1 MTKKTRVT
9 MKEAYDKSMEAKERF
24 VYGREET
31 PKPSK
36 SDSRIEV
43 KPNRGTEVKGQE
55 VKKASC
61 YLPLG
66 LWVKYKAYELDQAR
80 QGKSSSLNGL
90 IVELLNKRL
99 EKY

>member
-1 MTKKTRVT
+1 MKKGASR
-9 MKEAYDKSMEAKERF
+9 KEVADRKLEEKERF
-24 VYGREET
+24 IYQGET

-36 SDSRIEV
+36 SDSRIGV

-61 YLPLG
+61 YLPLD

-80 QGKSSSLNGL
+80 QGKSASLNGL

>member
-1 MTKKTRVT
+1 MKKGASL
-9 MKEAYDKSMEAKERF
+9 KEVADRKLEEKERF
-24 VYGREET
+24 IYQGET
-31 PKPSK
+31 SKPSK
-36 SDSRIEV
+36 SDSRIGV

-61 YLPLG
+61 YLPLD

-80 QGKSSSLNGL
+80 QGKSASLNGL